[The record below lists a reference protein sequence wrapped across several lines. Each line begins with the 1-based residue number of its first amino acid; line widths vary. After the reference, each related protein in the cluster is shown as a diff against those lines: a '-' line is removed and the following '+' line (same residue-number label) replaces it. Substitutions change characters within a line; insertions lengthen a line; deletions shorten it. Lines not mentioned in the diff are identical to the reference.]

1 MYTKEMNSLVLAF
14 WLIIG
19 LYNVEGTGH
28 AVTDH
33 ARNGVASDGLTNTT
47 DSIQAF
53 LSLGKC

>member
-14 WLIIG
+14 WLITV

-33 ARNGVASDGLTNTT
+33 TRNGMASDGLTNTT
-47 DSIQAF
+47 DSIQVS

>member
-1 MYTKEMNSLVLAF
+1 MYTKEMNLLALAF
-14 WLIIG
+14 WLIID

-33 ARNGVASDGLTNTT
+33 ARNGVASDGLTNTP
-47 DSIQAF
+47 DSIQVF